1 MTNEVFIPNS
11 DADTAVLLL
20 DAAEKK
26 EQDPGVVRLST
37 APSGYWAPEDVAKAA
52 GVDYRED
59 DSDEEFEKAVEEARK
74 EAAQREGGFKI
85 VTLDVDSAKAEAE
98 AQRGDDG
105 EQKPAAK
112 KTPAK
117 APAKKTAAKKA
128 PAKKAAAKKSTSK
141 ES

>member
-37 APSGYWAPEDVAKAA
+37 APSGFWAPEDVAKGA
-52 GVDYRED
+52 GVDYRAD
-59 DSDEEFEKAVEEARK
+59 DTDEEFEAEVEEARK
-74 EAAQREGGFKI
+74 EAEKREGGFDI

-98 AQRGDDG
+98 AQSS
-105 EQKPAAK
+105 ESPAPKKATAK
-112 KTPAK
+112 K
-117 APAKKTAAKKA
+117 AAKKA
-128 PAKKAAAKKSTSK
+128 TAKKSAAKKSTSK